1 VSGETGVT
9 VIVEVAVFV
18 RSAWLF
24 AVTTHVVFVVT
35 EGAWNNPALL
45 TEPAVVDQ
53 VTPVSLVLLTV
64 ALSCSVPD
72 ESTLALLGV
81 TFTLTAGSTVT
92 MTVANFVGSATL
104 VAVTEAVVVVV
115 TLGAVNIPWSVIVP
129 FVANQ
134 VTPFRLLLVTVAL
147 KACVS
152 SEFTVALVGLI
163 DTLIRGVTVTRAVA
177 DLVGSATLV
186 AVTETIKSVFTVD
199 ALNKPALEIDPLVAD
214 QVTAILSVLVTVAVN
229 CWVWADSTLAAF
241 GEIDIL
247 TGRVVALAG
256 FVPTPIKAQ
265 HITTRSFKR
274 AVWKLN
280 LARLVRS
287 ARRRDMGDMAILK

>member
-1 VSGETGVT
+1 
-9 VIVEVAVFV
+9 
-18 RSAWLF
+18 
-24 AVTTHVVFVVT
+24 
-35 EGAWNNPALL
+35 
-45 TEPAVVDQ
+45 
-53 VTPVSLVLLTV
+53 
-64 ALSCSVPD
+64 
-72 ESTLALLGV
+72 
-81 TFTLTAGSTVT
+81 
-92 MTVANFVGSATL
+92 
-104 VAVTEAVVVVV
+104 
-115 TLGAVNIPWSVIVP
+115 VIVP

-274 AVWKLN
+274 AV
-280 LARLVRS
+280 
-287 ARRRDMGDMAILK
+287 